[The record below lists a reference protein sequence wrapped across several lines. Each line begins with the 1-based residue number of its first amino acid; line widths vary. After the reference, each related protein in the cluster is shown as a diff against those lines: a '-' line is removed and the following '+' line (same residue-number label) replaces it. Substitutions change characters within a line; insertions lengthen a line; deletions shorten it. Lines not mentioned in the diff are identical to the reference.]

1 MNLLFKIFKSTVI
14 LYFCLLSVKME
25 AQLTS
30 DTLKYDIFID
40 DEIIG
45 DLIAVK
51 ALSPDS
57 SVFYTVN
64 SNVDYRIL
72 FSFHISFDYET
83 SLNPAGM
90 FNSSSFKYIMND
102 DVKEEN
108 WISCSNKEC
117 YVYEGDEISKI
128 ISKPTGMTAIQLYFV
143 EPNYG
148 DMVFSERF
156 FDKYLVEK
164 DGSSYKIDFPGGST
178 NYYFYKNGICNKI
191 VITTLVSDMEFKLRN
206 YNNLLSGK

>member
-1 MNLLFKIFKSTVI
+1 
-14 LYFCLLSVKME
+14 ME